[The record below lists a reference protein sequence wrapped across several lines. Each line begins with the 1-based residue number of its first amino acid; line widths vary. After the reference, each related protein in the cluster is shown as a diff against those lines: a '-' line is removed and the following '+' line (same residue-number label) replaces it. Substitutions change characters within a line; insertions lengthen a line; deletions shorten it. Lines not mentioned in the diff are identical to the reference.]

1 MPSDRYIDF
10 ANSDMGRRLVKA
22 AGLPAPLTERWQ
34 AGRLR
39 PVEGTLLISAGPLGD
54 QVRQFASRLTDSL
67 YSFGSDMPG
76 ATTWVSNQGPH
87 LKAVV
92 FDASQILRTDQLRQL
107 RDFFQPLLRN
117 LDHCA
122 HVVILGKSPRHSLI
136 RWRPALNR
144 PSKVSAAH
152 WPRKCATA
160 PRSSCCRWMT
170 TRRINWRVPC
180 ASSSRPRQRSS
191 LASSST

>member
-10 ANSDMGRRLVKA
+10 ANSDMGRRLVNA
-22 AGLPAPLTERWQ
+22 TGLPAPAHLERWQ

-67 YSFGSDMPG
+67 YSFGSEMPG
-76 ATTWVSNQGPH
+76 ASTWVANQGPR

-92 FDASQILRTDQLRQL
+92 FDASQILRTDQLKQL

-122 HVVILGKSPRHSLI
+122 HVVILARSPATLED
-136 RWRPALNR
+136 PL
-144 PSKVSAAH
+144 AA
-152 WPRKCATA
+152 
-160 PRSSCCRWMT
+160 
-170 TRRINWRVPC
+170 
-180 ASSSRPRQRSS
+180 
-191 LASSST
+191 STQQAIEGFS